1 MIKLYYVRGINRYD
15 TPYFPNITAQED
27 YFEGKVF
34 SSLDAWYPPHY
45 DNKIRLTSDDISF
58 NKQINYLSLEFNG
71 KVYYYFID
79 DIRYIDEDTLEIDIT
94 MDVIQTYMFN
104 IDWINSTVSRRLID
118 RWNGDAIN
126 RKYLREQLGNGLF
139 DTITYYEIPY
149 NYPHIV
155 IQTAT
160 KIAMTINGKTSFN
173 YDNQLINDTTYS
185 YLIIN
190 QMKPTG
196 KYVMCYDESSEIAG
210 SHRITS
216 EYTTET
222 VMNWNN
228 EANIER
234 AFMFMYYQLGTISEQ
249 GTGDVTE
256 YHLSNTFNNGKNN
269 FYIAT
274 TEGVHLTNPY
284 AMIGYVDIVPDKYTI
299 TTPFV
304 KNTSATASFHKRYI
318 PQLLDENFMRIKF
331 GERLGYTTYP
341 TSLMI
346 TKSLIGTAIN
356 DYKTGNRIFRLE
368 QDSTEKDKY
377 MTTCINNTQENV
389 TLINAPFKQY
399 MANYQGQMV
408 MGIAKASIGATIGL
422 NMIPKPTPT
431 FTPKTHKL
439 SKAYLAR
446 EEMYQRKVNRELV
459 GDAMSSGDVFAGAI
473 NSAFQPDTTK
483 QGNTVTSDIY
493 ANALKRFYSIEMCT
507 DIDDVAK
514 ILEGY
519 GYAVHESYGAVN
531 LFDKLNTRTYF
542 NVIKVDKLEIG
553 LTQCFND
560 DTTISEIINRMEQ
573 GIRLWNVDIGAHLYE
588 YDNVE
593 KAYTN

>member
-27 YFEGKVF
+27 YFEGKVY

-45 DNKIRLTSDDISF
+45 DNTIRLTSEDINF

-71 KVYYYFID
+71 KLYYYFID

-118 RWNGDAIN
+118 RWEGDAIN
-126 RKYLREQLGNGLF
+126 RKYIREQLGNGLF
-139 DTITYYEIPY
+139 DTITYYEVPY

-155 IQTAT
+155 LTSAKSLGDTTIPAT
-160 KIAMTINGKTSFN
+160 FI
-173 YDNQLINDTTYS
+173 YDNQLINDTTYTYLVIDTFKDNMIYQIYTEGNDLYLGTS
-185 YLIIN
+185 YKTKN
-190 QMKPTG
+190 VMK
-196 KYVMCYDESSEIAG
+196 
-210 SHRITS
+210 
-216 EYTTET
+216 
-222 VMNWNN
+222 WNDAP
-228 EANIER
+228 EIER
-234 AFMFMYYQLGTISEQ
+234 AYMFMYYQLGTITET
-249 GTGDVTE
+249 GTGELTKLV
-256 YHLSNTFNNGKNN
+256 LSNSYAGTSFVASLKG
-269 FYIAT
+269 
-274 TEGVHLTNPY
+274 GQPRDPY
-284 AMIGYVDIVPDKYTI
+284 CQIDTVIVTPDKYTI

-304 KNTSATASFHKRYI
+304 KNTSATASFHKKYI

-341 TSLMI
+341 TSLMV

-356 DYKTGNRIFRLE
+356 DYKTGNRIFKLE
-368 QDSTEKDKY
+368 QDSNEKDKY

-389 TLINAPFKQY
+389 TLINDAFKTY
-399 MANYQGQMV
+399 IANNQGQLV

-422 NMIPKPTPT
+422 SMIPKPTPT

-439 SKAYLAR
+439 SKAYIAR
-446 EEMYQRKVNRELV
+446 EEMYNRRVSNQLTA
-459 GDAMSSGDVFAGAI
+459 DAMSAGNVFEGAI

-483 QGNTVTSDIY
+483 QGNNVTSDIY

-553 LTQCFND
+553 LTQCLND
-560 DTTISEIINRMEQ
+560 DTTISEIIDRMEQ

-593 KAYTN
+593 KDFVV

>member
-15 TPYFPNITAQED
+15 TPYFPNIIAQED

-45 DNKIRLTSDDISF
+45 DNTIRLTSDDISF

-71 KVYYYFID
+71 KLYYYFID

-104 IDWINSTVSRRLID
+104 IDWINSIVSRRLID
-118 RWNGDAIN
+118 RWNGDVIN
-126 RKYLREQLGNGLF
+126 RKYIREQLGNGLF
-139 DTITYYEIPY
+139 DTMTYYEIPY
-149 NYPHIV
+149 NYPHI
-155 IQTAT
+155 ILASAEALGDTTIPAT
-160 KIAMTINGKTSFN
+160 FI
-173 YDNQLINDTTYS
+173 YDNQLINDTTYN
-185 YLIIN
+185 YLIIDTLKDKVN
-190 QMKPTG
+190 YALYTG
-196 KYVMCYDESSEIAG
+196 GKQIG
-210 SHRITS
+210 TQ
-216 EYTTET
+216 YTTRE
-222 VMNWNN
+222 VMKWND
-228 EANIER
+228 APKIER
-234 AFMFMYYQLGTISEQ
+234 AYMFMYYQLGTISES
-249 GTGDVTE
+249 GSGDLTKLT
-256 YHLSNTFNNGKNN
+256 LSNTYSDKSFVPSLQNGVPRTS
-269 FYIAT
+269 YCQIDT
-274 TEGVHLTNPY
+274 V
-284 AMIGYVDIVPDKYTI
+284 IVTPDKYTI

-304 KNTSATASFHKRYI
+304 KNTRATARFHKRYI

-356 DYKTGNRIFRLE
+356 DYKTGNRIFKLE
-368 QDSTEKDKY
+368 QDSSEEDKY

-389 TLINAPFKQY
+389 TLINDAFKTY
-399 MANYQGQMV
+399 MANNQGQLV

-439 SKAYLAR
+439 SKAYIAR
-446 EEMYQRKVNRELV
+446 EEMYNRRVSNQLTA
-459 GDAMSSGDVFAGAI
+459 DAMSAGNVFEGAI

-483 QGNTVTSDIY
+483 QGNNVTSDIY
-493 ANALKRFYSIEMCT
+493 ANALKRFYSIEKCT

-542 NVIKVDKLEIG
+542 NVIKVESLEIG

-593 KAYTN
+593 KDFVV

>member
-45 DNKIRLTSDDISF
+45 DNTIRLTSDDISF

-71 KVYYYFID
+71 KLYYYFID

-126 RKYLREQLGNGLF
+126 RKYIREQLGNGLF
-139 DTITYYEIPY
+139 ETITYYEMPY

-155 IQTAT
+155 LTSAKALGDTTIPAT
-160 KIAMTINGKTSFN
+160 FI
-173 YDNQLINDTTYS
+173 YDNQLINDTTYN
-185 YLIIN
+185 YLVIDTLKDN
-190 QMKPTG
+190 MKYQIYTKGNPLYLG
-196 KYVMCYDESSEIAG
+196 VP
-210 SHRITS
+210 
-216 EYTTET
+216 YTTKE
-222 VMNWNN
+222 VMKWNDAP
-228 EANIER
+228 EIER
-234 AFMFMYYQLGTISEQ
+234 AYMFMYYQLGTINET
-249 GTGDVTE
+249 GTDDLTKLE
-256 YHLSNTFNNGKNN
+256 LSNSYAGTSFVASLKG
-269 FYIAT
+269 
-274 TEGVHLTNPY
+274 GQPRDPY
-284 AMIGYVDIVPDKYTI
+284 CQIDTVIVTPDKYTI

-304 KNTSATASFHKRYI
+304 KNTSATTPFHKKYI

-341 TSLMI
+341 TSLMV

-356 DYKTGNRIFRLE
+356 DYKTGNRIFKLE
-368 QDSTEKDKY
+368 QDSSEKDKY

-389 TLINAPFKQY
+389 TLINDAFKQY
-399 MANYQGQMV
+399 MANNQGQMV
-408 MGIAKASIGATIGL
+408 MGIAKASIGATIGF

-446 EEMYQRKVNRELV
+446 EEMYNRRV
-459 GDAMSSGDVFAGAI
+459 SNQITADAMSAGNVFGGAI

-507 DIDDVAK
+507 DIDDVAQT
-514 ILEGY
+514 LEGY

-542 NVIKVDKLEIG
+542 NVIKVDSLEIG

-560 DTTISEIINRMEQ
+560 DTTISEIIDRMEK
-573 GIRLWNVDIGAHLYE
+573 GIRMWNVEIGQHLYE

-593 KAYTN
+593 KEYTK

>member
-27 YFEGKVF
+27 YFEGKVY

-45 DNKIRLTSDDISF
+45 DNTIRLTSEDINF

-71 KVYYYFID
+71 KLYYYFID

-118 RWNGDAIN
+118 RWEGDAIN

-155 IQTAT
+155 LASAEALGDTTIPAT
-160 KIAMTINGKTSFN
+160 FI

-185 YLIIN
+185 YLIIDTLKDN
-190 QMKPTG
+190 LKYALYTG
-196 KYVMCYDESSEIAG
+196 EKQIG
-210 SHRITS
+210 TP
-216 EYTTET
+216 YTTRE
-222 VMNWNN
+222 VMKWND
-228 EANIER
+228 APKIER
-234 AFMFMYYQLGTISEQ
+234 AYMFMYYQLGTISE
-249 GTGDVTE
+249 TGSGDITKLTLANTYSDKSFVPSLQNGIPRTSYCQIDTVIVT
-256 YHLSNTFNNGKNN
+256 
-269 FYIAT
+269 
-274 TEGVHLTNPY
+274 
-284 AMIGYVDIVPDKYTI
+284 PDKYTI

-304 KNTSATASFHKRYI
+304 KNTSATASFHKKYI

-341 TSLMI
+341 TSLMV

-368 QDSTEKDKY
+368 QTDSEEDKY

-389 TLINAPFKQY
+389 TLINDAFKNY
-399 MANYQGQMV
+399 MANNQGQMV

-422 NMIPKPTPT
+422 NMIPKPIPT
-431 FTPKTHKL
+431 YTPKTHKL
-439 SKAYLAR
+439 SKAYIAR
-446 EEMYQRKVNRELV
+446 EEMYNRKVSNQLTA
-459 GDAMSSGDVFAGAI
+459 DAMSAGNVFEGAI

-483 QGNTVTSDIY
+483 QGNNVTSDIY

-553 LTQCFND
+553 LTQCLND
-560 DTTISEIINRMEQ
+560 DTTISEIIDRMEQ
-573 GIRLWNVDIGAHLYE
+573 GIRLWNVDIGEHLYE

-593 KAYTN
+593 KDFVV

>member
-15 TPYFPNITAQED
+15 TPYFANITAQED
-27 YFEGKVF
+27 YFEGKVI

-45 DNKIRLTSDDISF
+45 DNTIRLTSDDISF

-71 KVYYYFID
+71 KLYYYFID

-126 RKYLREQLGNGLF
+126 RKYIREQLGNGLF
-139 DTITYYEIPY
+139 ETITYYEVPY

-155 IQTAT
+155 LSSAEALGDTTIPAT
-160 KIAMTINGKTSFN
+160 FI
-173 YDNQLINDTTYS
+173 YDNQLINDTTYN
-185 YLIIN
+185 YLVIDTLKDN
-190 QMKPTG
+190 LKYALYTG
-196 KYVMCYDESSEIAG
+196 DKQIG
-210 SHRITS
+210 TP
-216 EYTTET
+216 YTTRE
-222 VMNWNN
+222 VMKWND
-228 EANIER
+228 APKIER
-234 AFMFMYYQLGTISEQ
+234 AFMFMYYQLGTISES
-249 GTGDVTE
+249 GSGDLTK
-256 YHLSNTFNNGKNN
+256 LT
-269 FYIAT
+269 
-274 TEGVHLTNPY
+274 LTNTYSDKSFVPSLKDGIPRTSY
-284 AMIGYVDIVPDKYTI
+284 CQIDTVIVTPDKYTI

-304 KNTSATASFHKRYI
+304 KNTSATTPFHKKYI

-341 TSLMI
+341 TSLMV

-368 QDSTEKDKY
+368 QDSSEQDKY

-389 TLINAPFKQY
+389 TLINDAFKQY
-399 MANYQGQMV
+399 MANNQGQMV

-431 FTPKTHKL
+431 YTPKTHKL
-439 SKAYLAR
+439 SKAYIAR
-446 EEMYQRKVNRELV
+446 EEMYNRRV
-459 GDAMSSGDVFAGAI
+459 SNQITADAMSAGNVFEGAI

-483 QGNTVTSDIY
+483 QGNNVTSDIY

-507 DIDDVAK
+507 DIDDVAQ

-542 NVIKVDKLEIG
+542 NVIKVDTLEIG

-560 DTTISEIINRMEQ
+560 DTTISEIIDRMEK
-573 GIRLWNVDIGAHLYE
+573 GIRMWNVEIGQHLYV

-593 KAYTN
+593 KEYIN

>member
-27 YFEGKVF
+27 YFEGKVY

-45 DNKIRLTSDDISF
+45 DNTIRLTSEDINF

-71 KVYYYFID
+71 KLYYYFID

-118 RWNGDAIN
+118 RWEGDAIN

-139 DTITYYEIPY
+139 DTITYYEVPY

-155 IQTAT
+155 LTSAKSLGDTTIPAT
-160 KIAMTINGKTSFN
+160 FI
-173 YDNQLINDTTYS
+173 YDNQLINDTTYTYLVIDTFKDNMIYQIYTEGNDLYLGTS
-185 YLIIN
+185 YRTKN
-190 QMKPTG
+190 VMK
-196 KYVMCYDESSEIAG
+196 
-210 SHRITS
+210 
-216 EYTTET
+216 
-222 VMNWNN
+222 WNDAP
-228 EANIER
+228 EIER
-234 AFMFMYYQLGTISEQ
+234 AYMFMYYQLGTITET
-249 GTGDVTE
+249 GTGELTKLV
-256 YHLSNTFNNGKNN
+256 LSNSYAGTSFVASLKG
-269 FYIAT
+269 
-274 TEGVHLTNPY
+274 GQPRDPY
-284 AMIGYVDIVPDKYTI
+284 CQIDTVIVTPDKYTI

-304 KNTSATASFHKRYI
+304 KNTSATALFHKRYI

-341 TSLMI
+341 TSLMV

-368 QDSTEKDKY
+368 QDSNEKDKY

-389 TLINAPFKQY
+389 TLINDAFKTY
-399 MANYQGQMV
+399 LANNQGQLV

-422 NMIPKPTPT
+422 NMIPKPIPT

-446 EEMYQRKVNRELV
+446 EEMYNRKVSNQLTA
-459 GDAMSSGDVFAGAI
+459 DAMSAGNVFEGAI

-483 QGNTVTSDIY
+483 QGNNVTSDIY

-542 NVIKVDKLEIG
+542 NVIKVDSLEIG
-553 LTQCFND
+553 LTQCLND
-560 DTTISEIINRMEQ
+560 DTTISEIIDRMEQ

-593 KAYTN
+593 KDFVV

>member
-1 MIKLYYVRGINRYD
+1 MINLYYIRGINRYD
-15 TPYFPNITAQED
+15 TPYFANINAQET
-27 YFEGKVF
+27 YFEGKQVT
-34 SSLDAWYPPHY
+34 SVDAWYPPHY
-45 DNKIRLTSDDISF
+45 DNMIRFTSDDLNF
-58 NKQINYLSLEFNG
+58 KKQVNYLSLEFNG
-71 KVYYYFID
+71 KVFYYFID
-79 DIRYIDEDTLEIDIT
+79 DIRYIDEDTVEIDIT

-118 RWNGDAIN
+118 RWEGDAIN

-139 DTITYYEIPY
+139 DTMTYYEIPY

-155 IQTAT
+155 L
-160 KIAMTINGKTSFN
+160 TSAENLGESGNPSTFI
-173 YDNQLINDTTYS
+173 YDNQLINDSTYT
-185 YLIIN
+185 YMIIDTLKDGFKY
-190 QMKPTG
+190 QLYKDSTG
-196 KYVMCYDESSEIAG
+196 LG
-210 SHRITS
+210 RT
-216 EYTTET
+216 YTTKE
-222 VMNWNN
+222 VMKWND
-228 EANIER
+228 APKIER
-234 AFMFMYYQLGTISEQ
+234 AFMFMYFQLGSVSES
-249 GTGDVTE
+249 GTGDLTKLE
-256 YHLSNTFNNGKNN
+256 LSNDYSGDTFVPSLKS
-269 FYIAT
+269 
-274 TEGVHLTNPY
+274 GVPRDPY
-284 AMIGYVDIVPDKYTI
+284 CQIDTVIVTPDTYTI

-304 KNTSATASFHKRYI
+304 KNTSATARFHKKYI

-346 TKSLIGTAIN
+346 TKNLIGTAIN

-368 QDSTEKDKY
+368 QTGSEEDKY

-389 TLINAPFKQY
+389 TLINDAFKNY
-399 MANYQGQMV
+399 MANNQGQMV

-431 FTPKTHKL
+431 YTPKTHKL
-439 SKAYLAR
+439 SKAYIAR
-446 EEMYQRKVNRELV
+446 EEMYNRRVSNQLV

-483 QGNTVTSDIY
+483 QGNNVTSDIY
-493 ANALKRFYSIEMCT
+493 AKALKRFYSIEMCT

-553 LTQCFND
+553 LTQCLND
-560 DTTISEIINRMEQ
+560 DTTISEIIDRMEQ
-573 GIRLWNVDIGAHLYE
+573 GIRLWNVDIGTYLYE

-593 KAYTN
+593 KDFVV

>member
-27 YFEGKVF
+27 YFEGKVI

-45 DNKIRLTSDDISF
+45 DNTIRLTSDDISF

-71 KVYYYFID
+71 KLYYYFID

-126 RKYLREQLGNGLF
+126 RKYIREQLGNGLF
-139 DTITYYEIPY
+139 DTITYYEVPY

-155 IQTAT
+155 LSSAEALGDTTIPAT
-160 KIAMTINGKTSFN
+160 FI
-173 YDNQLINDTTYS
+173 YDNQLINDTTYN
-185 YLIIN
+185 YLIIDTLKDN
-190 QMKPTG
+190 S
-196 KYVMCYDESSEIAG
+196 KYVLWTNGRPIG
-210 SHRITS
+210 TP
-216 EYTTET
+216 YTTKD
-222 VMNWNN
+222 VMKWND
-228 EANIER
+228 APKIER
-234 AFMFMYYQLGTISEQ
+234 AYMFMYYQLGTINET
-249 GTGDVTE
+249 GTGDVTQLT
-256 YHLSNTFNNGKNN
+256 LSNTYSDKSFVPSLQNGMPRSS
-269 FYIAT
+269 YCQIDT
-274 TEGVHLTNPY
+274 V
-284 AMIGYVDIVPDKYTI
+284 IVTPDKYTI

-304 KNTSATASFHKRYI
+304 KNTSATAPFHKKYI

-341 TSLMI
+341 TSLMV

-368 QDSTEKDKY
+368 QDSSEKDKY

-389 TLINAPFKQY
+389 TLINDAFKQY
-399 MANYQGQMV
+399 MANNQGQMV

-422 NMIPKPTPT
+422 NMIPKPIPT
-431 FTPKTHKL
+431 YTPKTHKL

-446 EEMYQRKVNRELV
+446 EEMYNRRV
-459 GDAMSSGDVFAGAI
+459 SNQITADAISAGNVFEGAI

-483 QGNTVTSDIY
+483 QGNNVTSDIY

-507 DIDDVAK
+507 DIDDVSQ

-542 NVIKVDKLEIG
+542 NVIKVDSLEIG

-560 DTTISEIINRMEQ
+560 DTTISEIIDRMEK
-573 GIRLWNVDIGAHLYE
+573 GIRMWNVEIGQHLYE

-593 KAYTN
+593 KEYTN

>member
-45 DNKIRLTSDDISF
+45 DNTIRLTSDDINF
-58 NKQINYLSLEFNG
+58 NRQINYLSLEFNG
-71 KVYYYFID
+71 KLYYYFID

-118 RWNGDAIN
+118 RWEGDAIN

-139 DTITYYEIPY
+139 DTITYYEFDY

-155 IQTAT
+155 LASAEALGDTTIPAT
-160 KIAMTINGKTSFN
+160 FI
-173 YDNQLINDTTYS
+173 YDNQLINDTTYT
-185 YLIIN
+185 YLIIDTLKDN
-190 QMKPTG
+190 LKYALYTG
-196 KYVMCYDESSEIAG
+196 DKQIG
-210 SHRITS
+210 TS
-216 EYTTET
+216 YTTRE
-222 VMNWNN
+222 VMKWND
-228 EANIER
+228 APKIER
-234 AFMFMYYQLGTISEQ
+234 AYMFMYYQLGTISE
-249 GTGDVTE
+249 TGEGALTKLTLANAYSDKSFVPSLQNGVPRTSYCQIDTVIVT
-256 YHLSNTFNNGKNN
+256 
-269 FYIAT
+269 
-274 TEGVHLTNPY
+274 
-284 AMIGYVDIVPDKYTI
+284 PDKYTI

-304 KNTSATASFHKRYI
+304 KNTSATASFHKKYI

-356 DYKTGNRIFRLE
+356 DYKTGNRIYKLE
-368 QDSTEKDKY
+368 QTGSEQDKY

-389 TLINAPFKQY
+389 TLINDAFKNY
-399 MANYQGQMV
+399 MANNQGQMV

-431 FTPKTHKL
+431 YTPKTHKL

-446 EEMYQRKVNRELV
+446 EEMYNRRVSNQLTA
-459 GDAMSSGDVFAGAI
+459 DAMSTGNVFEGAI

-483 QGNTVTSDIY
+483 QGNNVTSDIY

-542 NVIKVDKLEIG
+542 NVIKVDSLEIG

-593 KAYTN
+593 KDFVV

>member
-27 YFEGKVF
+27 YFEGKVY

-45 DNKIRLTSDDISF
+45 DNTIRLTSEDINF

-71 KVYYYFID
+71 KLYYYFID

-118 RWNGDAIN
+118 RWEGDAIN
-126 RKYLREQLGNGLF
+126 RKYIREQLGNGLF
-139 DTITYYEIPY
+139 DTITYYEVPY

-155 IQTAT
+155 LTSAKSLGDTTIPAT
-160 KIAMTINGKTSFN
+160 FI
-173 YDNQLINDTTYS
+173 YDNQLINDTTYTYLVIDTFKDNMIYQIYTEGNDLYLGTS
-185 YLIIN
+185 YKTKN
-190 QMKPTG
+190 VMK
-196 KYVMCYDESSEIAG
+196 
-210 SHRITS
+210 
-216 EYTTET
+216 
-222 VMNWNN
+222 WNDAP
-228 EANIER
+228 EIER
-234 AFMFMYYQLGTISEQ
+234 AYMFMYYQLGTITET
-249 GTGDVTE
+249 GTGELTKLV
-256 YHLSNTFNNGKNN
+256 LSNSYAGTSFVASLKG
-269 FYIAT
+269 
-274 TEGVHLTNPY
+274 GLPRDPY
-284 AMIGYVDIVPDKYTI
+284 CQIDTVIVTPDKYTI

-304 KNTSATASFHKRYI
+304 KNTSATASFHKKYI

-341 TSLMI
+341 TSLMV

-356 DYKTGNRIFRLE
+356 DYKTGNRIFKLE
-368 QDSTEKDKY
+368 QDSNEKDKY

-389 TLINAPFKQY
+389 TLINDAFKTY
-399 MANYQGQMV
+399 IANNQGQLV

-422 NMIPKPTPT
+422 SMIPKPTPT

-439 SKAYLAR
+439 SKAYIAR
-446 EEMYQRKVNRELV
+446 EEMYNRRVSNQLTA
-459 GDAMSSGDVFAGAI
+459 DAMSAGNVFEGAI

-483 QGNTVTSDIY
+483 QGNNVTSDIY

-553 LTQCFND
+553 LTQCLND
-560 DTTISEIINRMEQ
+560 DTTISEIIDRMEQ

-593 KAYTN
+593 KDFVV

>member
-27 YFEGKVF
+27 YFEGKVY

-45 DNKIRLTSDDISF
+45 DNTIRLTSEDINF

-71 KVYYYFID
+71 KLYYYFID

-118 RWNGDAIN
+118 RWEGDAIN
-126 RKYLREQLGNGLF
+126 RKYIREQLGNGLF
-139 DTITYYEIPY
+139 DTITYYEVPY

-155 IQTAT
+155 LTSAKSLGDTTIPAT
-160 KIAMTINGKTSFN
+160 FI
-173 YDNQLINDTTYS
+173 YDNQLINDTTYTYLVIDTFKDNMKYQIYTEGNDLYLGTS
-185 YLIIN
+185 YKTKN
-190 QMKPTG
+190 VMK
-196 KYVMCYDESSEIAG
+196 
-210 SHRITS
+210 
-216 EYTTET
+216 
-222 VMNWNN
+222 WNDAP
-228 EANIER
+228 EIER
-234 AFMFMYYQLGTISEQ
+234 AYMFMYYQLGTITET
-249 GTGDVTE
+249 GTGELTKLV
-256 YHLSNTFNNGKNN
+256 LSNSYAGTSFVASLKG
-269 FYIAT
+269 
-274 TEGVHLTNPY
+274 GLPRDPY
-284 AMIGYVDIVPDKYTI
+284 CQIDTVIVTPDKYTI

-304 KNTSATASFHKRYI
+304 KNTSATASFHKKYI

-341 TSLMI
+341 TSLMV

-356 DYKTGNRIFRLE
+356 DYKTGNRIFKLE
-368 QDSTEKDKY
+368 QDSNEKDKY

-389 TLINAPFKQY
+389 TLINDAFKTY
-399 MANYQGQMV
+399 IANNQGQLV

-422 NMIPKPTPT
+422 SMIPKPTPT

-439 SKAYLAR
+439 SKAYIAR
-446 EEMYQRKVNRELV
+446 EEMYNRRVSNQLTA
-459 GDAMSSGDVFAGAI
+459 DAMSAGNVFEGAI

-483 QGNTVTSDIY
+483 QGNNVTSDIY

-553 LTQCFND
+553 LTQCLND
-560 DTTISEIINRMEQ
+560 DTTISEIIDRMEQ

-593 KAYTN
+593 KDFVV

>member
-1 MIKLYYVRGINRYD
+1 MINLYYIRGINRYD
-15 TPYFPNITAQED
+15 TPYFANINAQET
-27 YFEGKVF
+27 YFEGKQVT
-34 SSLDAWYPPHY
+34 SVDAWYPPHY
-45 DNKIRLTSDDISF
+45 DNTIRFTSDDLAF

-71 KVYYYFID
+71 KDYYYFID
-79 DIRYIDEDTLEIDIT
+79 DIRYIDEDTVEIDIT

-139 DTITYYEIPY
+139 DTTTYYEVPY
-149 NYPHIV
+149 KYPHIV
-155 IQTAT
+155 LASAKALGDTTIPAT
-160 KIAMTINGKTSFN
+160 FI
-173 YDNQLINDTTYS
+173 YDNQLINDTTYN
-185 YLIIN
+185 YLIIDTLKDN
-190 QMKPTG
+190 MKYQIYTEG
-196 KYVMCYDESSEIAG
+196 NNLNLG
-210 SHRITS
+210 TS
-216 EYTTET
+216 YTIRDA
-222 VMNWNN
+222 MKWNDAP
-228 EANIER
+228 EMER
-234 AFMFMYYQLGTISEQ
+234 AYMFMYYQLGTISE
-249 GTGDVTE
+249 TGSGDLTKLV
-256 YHLSNTFNNGKNN
+256 LSNNYSGTSFVASLKGG
-269 FYIAT
+269 T
-274 TEGVHLTNPY
+274 PRDPY
-284 AMIGYVDIVPDKYTI
+284 CQIDTVIVTPDTYTI

-304 KNTSATASFHKRYI
+304 KNTSKTASFDKKYI

-346 TKSLIGTAIN
+346 TKSLLGTAIN

-368 QDSTEKDKY
+368 QTSGEKDKY

-389 TLINAPFKQY
+389 TLINDAFKNY
-399 MANYQGQMV
+399 MANNQGQMV

-446 EEMYQRKVNRELV
+446 EEMYNRKVSNQLTA
-459 GDAMSSGDVFAGAI
+459 DAMSAGNVFEGAI

-519 GYAVHESYGAVN
+519 GYSVHESYGAVN
-531 LFDKLNTRTYF
+531 LFNTLNTRTYF
-542 NVIKVDKLEIG
+542 NVIKVDRLEIG
-553 LTQCFND
+553 LTQCLND
-560 DTTISEIINRMEQ
+560 DTTISEIIDRMQQ
-573 GIRLWNVDIGAHLYE
+573 GIRMWNVEIGLHLYE

>member
-15 TPYFPNITAQED
+15 TPYFPNIIAQED

-45 DNKIRLTSDDISF
+45 DNTIRLTSDDISF

-71 KVYYYFID
+71 KLYYYFID

-104 IDWINSTVSRRLID
+104 IDWINSIVSRRLID
-118 RWNGDAIN
+118 RWNGDVIN
-126 RKYLREQLGNGLF
+126 RKYIREQLGNGLF

-149 NYPHIV
+149 NYPHI
-155 IQTAT
+155 ILASAEALGDTTIPAT
-160 KIAMTINGKTSFN
+160 FI
-173 YDNQLINDTTYS
+173 YDNQLINDTTYN
-185 YLIIN
+185 YLIIDTLKDKVN
-190 QMKPTG
+190 YALYTG
-196 KYVMCYDESSEIAG
+196 GKQIG
-210 SHRITS
+210 TQ
-216 EYTTET
+216 YTTRE
-222 VMNWNN
+222 VMKWND
-228 EANIER
+228 APKIER
-234 AFMFMYYQLGTISEQ
+234 AYMFMYYQLGTISES
-249 GTGDVTE
+249 GSGDLTKLT
-256 YHLSNTFNNGKNN
+256 LSNTYSDKSFVPSLQNGVPRTS
-269 FYIAT
+269 YCQIDT
-274 TEGVHLTNPY
+274 V
-284 AMIGYVDIVPDKYTI
+284 IVTPDKYTI

-356 DYKTGNRIFRLE
+356 DYKTGNRIFKLE
-368 QDSTEKDKY
+368 QDSSEEDKY

-389 TLINAPFKQY
+389 TLINDAFKTY
-399 MANYQGQMV
+399 MANNQGQLV

-439 SKAYLAR
+439 SKAYIAR
-446 EEMYQRKVNRELV
+446 EEMYNRRVSNQLTA
-459 GDAMSSGDVFAGAI
+459 DAMSAGNVFEGAI

-483 QGNTVTSDIY
+483 QGNNVTSDIY

-542 NVIKVDKLEIG
+542 NVIKVDSLEIG

-593 KAYTN
+593 KDFVV

>member
-27 YFEGKVF
+27 YFEGKVY

-45 DNKIRLTSDDISF
+45 DNTIRLTSEDINF

-71 KVYYYFID
+71 KLYYYFID

-118 RWNGDAIN
+118 RWEGDAIN

-139 DTITYYEIPY
+139 DTIIYYEVPY

-155 IQTAT
+155 L
-160 KIAMTINGKTSFN
+160 TSAENLGESGNPSTFI
-173 YDNQLINDTTYS
+173 YDNQLINDSTYT
-185 YLIIN
+185 YLIIDTLKDGFKY
-190 QMKPTG
+190 QLYKGSTG
-196 KYVMCYDESSEIAG
+196 LG
-210 SHRITS
+210 RT
-216 EYTTET
+216 YTTKD
-222 VMNWNN
+222 VMKWND
-228 EANIER
+228 APKIER
-234 AFMFMYYQLGTISEQ
+234 AFMFMYFQLGSVSES
-249 GTGDVTE
+249 GTGDLTKLE
-256 YHLSNTFNNGKNN
+256 LSNDYSGDTFVASLKS
-269 FYIAT
+269 
-274 TEGVHLTNPY
+274 GVPRDPY
-284 AMIGYVDIVPDKYTI
+284 CQIDTVNITPDKYTI

-304 KNTSATASFHKRYI
+304 KNTSATAPFDKTFI

-346 TKSLIGTAIN
+346 TKSLIGTALN
-356 DYKTGNRIFRLE
+356 DYKTGNRIYKLE
-368 QDSTEKDKY
+368 QTGSEKDKY

-389 TLINAPFKQY
+389 TLINDAFKNY
-399 MANYQGQMV
+399 MANNQGQMV
-408 MGIAKASIGATIGL
+408 MGIAKASLGATIGL
-422 NMIPKPTPT
+422 NMIPKPIPT

-446 EEMYQRKVNRELV
+446 EEMYQRKVNKELV
-459 GDAMSSGDVFAGAI
+459 GDALSSGDVFAGAI

-542 NVIKVDKLEIG
+542 NVIKVDRLEIG
-553 LTQCFND
+553 LTQCLND
-560 DTTISEIINRMEQ
+560 DTTISEIIDRMEQ

-593 KAYTN
+593 KDFVV

>member
-1 MIKLYYVRGINRYD
+1 MIYLYYIRGINRYD
-15 TPYFPNITAQED
+15 TPYFANINDQET
-27 YFEGKVF
+27 YFEGKQVV
-34 SSLDAWYPPHY
+34 SIDSWYPPHY
-45 DNKIRLTSDDISF
+45 DNTIRFTSDDLSF
-58 NKQINYLSLEFNG
+58 KKQVNYLSLEFNG
-71 KVYYYFID
+71 KVFYYFID
-79 DIRYIDEDTLEIDIT
+79 DIRYIDEDTVEIDIT

-126 RKYLREQLGNGLF
+126 RKYLREQIGSGLY
-139 DTITYYEIPY
+139 DTITYYEVPY

-155 IQTAT
+155 L
-160 KIAMTINGKTSFN
+160 TSADNLGDSGSPSTFI
-173 YDNQLINDTTYS
+173 YDNQLINDSTYT
-185 YLIIN
+185 YLIIDTLN
-190 QMKPTG
+190 DGFKYQLYKGSTG
-196 KYVMCYDESSEIAG
+196 LG
-210 SHRITS
+210 RT
-216 EYTTET
+216 YTTKD
-222 VMNWNN
+222 VMKWND
-228 EANIER
+228 APKIER
-234 AFMFMYYQLGTISEQ
+234 AFMFMYFQLGSVSES
-249 GTGDVTE
+249 GTGDLTKLE
-256 YHLSNTFNNGKNN
+256 LSNAYSGDTFVPSLKSG
-269 FYIAT
+269 IPRD
-274 TEGVHLTNPY
+274 PY
-284 AMIGYVDIVPDKYTI
+284 CQIDTVNITPDTYTI

-304 KNTSATASFHKRYI
+304 KNTSATASFDKKYV
-318 PQLLDENFMRIKF
+318 PQLLDENFIRIKF

-346 TKSLIGTAIN
+346 TKSLVGTALN

-368 QDSTEKDKY
+368 QDSSEKDKY

-389 TLINAPFKQY
+389 TLINDAFKNY
-399 MANYQGQMV
+399 MANNQGQMV
-408 MGIAKASIGATIGL
+408 MGIAKASLGATIGL
-422 NMIPKPTPT
+422 SMIPKPTPT

-446 EEMYQRKVNRELV
+446 EEMYNRRVSNQLV

-531 LFDKLNTRTYF
+531 LFNTLNTRTYF
-542 NVIKVDKLEIG
+542 NVIKVDRLEIG
-553 LTQCFND
+553 LTQCLND
-560 DTTISEIINRMEQ
+560 DTTISEIIDRMEQ
-573 GIRLWNVDIGAHLYE
+573 GIRMWNVEIGQHLYE